1 MDFNDIYYFYLTA
14 EHGGYT
20 AAERVSGITKSLL
33 SRRVAQLEERLGIQ
47 LIHRNSRQFSLTD
60 AGVQL
65 YEGAINMVAEGQ
77 SAYESVALLQ
87 SVPSGVVR
95 VSCPVLLAQHH
106 FTFFLPEFMKSFP
119 QVSVHLDVTDREVQI
134 LEERVDIVLRTRGD
148 LAQEAGIV
156 SKKLATSKMILVA
169 SPDFIKEYGMPIH
182 PSQLTKMPTL
192 TEMAGKQ
199 DGTLYQWELLG
210 PDGAVCSVPHHPRLV
225 CLNRWLQLKSAV
237 QGVGVGLIPE
247 IVASDDLAKGNL
259 LHVLPSW
266 TTNVSIVQA
275 VYSYRKSM
283 TPAVRVF
290 LDSLLHYFAQDVNVN
305 REIQTKQLTSI

>member
-14 EHGGYT
+14 ENGGYT

-60 AGVQL
+60 AGLQL
-65 YEGAINMVAEGQ
+65 YEGAVNMVAEGQ

-106 FTFFLPEFMKSFP
+106 FSIFLPEFMKKFP
-119 QVSVHLDVTDREVQI
+119 KVSVHLDATDRDVQI
-134 LEERVDIVLRTRGD
+134 LEERVDIALRTRGA
-148 LAQEAGIV
+148 LADEAGMV
-156 SKKLATSKMILVA
+156 AKKLATSKMILVA
-169 SPDFIKEYGMPIH
+169 SPQFIGEFGMPTH
-182 PSQLTKMPTL
+182 PSQLSKMPTL
-192 TEMAGKQ
+192 TEMFGKQ
-199 DGTLYQWELLG
+199 ESTLHQWELLG
-210 PDGAVCSVPHHPRLV
+210 PDGAVCSVQHHPRLV
-225 CLNRWLQLKSAV
+225 CLNRLLQLKSAV

-247 IVASDDLAKGNL
+247 IVASEDLVKGSL
-259 LHVLPSW
+259 VHVLPDW
-266 TTNVSIVQA
+266 TTKVSIVQA
-275 VYSYRKSM
+275 VYSNRKSM

-290 LDSLLHYFAQDVNVN
+290 LDSLIHYFAEVANSN
-305 REIQTKQLTSI
+305 RAV